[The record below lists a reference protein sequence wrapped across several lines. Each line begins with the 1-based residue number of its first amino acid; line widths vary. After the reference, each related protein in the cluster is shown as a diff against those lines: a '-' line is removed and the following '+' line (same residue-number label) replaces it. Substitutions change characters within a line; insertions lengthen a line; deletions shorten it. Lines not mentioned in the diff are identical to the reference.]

1 MKAIIENG
9 MPNEG
14 IQNCFVSLSGVVIIF
29 DSNVAVVVP
38 SPRSTTR
45 AYGTCKAI
53 RGSLVGHRGLT

>member
-29 DSNVAVVVP
+29 DSNDLADKFA
-38 SPRSTTR
+38 SQ
-45 AYGTCKAI
+45 
-53 RGSLVGHRGLT
+53 LTPFGISYTKNENKVTIPLH

>member
-29 DSNVAVVVP
+29 GNNDLADKF
-38 SPRSTTR
+38 
-45 AYGTCKAI
+45 AL
-53 RGSLVGHRGLT
+53 SLTPFGISYTKNENKVTILLH